1 MSNATDRDIQSGALF
16 TEPTGLQGGLYID
29 EDGYP
34 ILKDSDGNIVYSG
47 QGGAKGVVTIRQ
59 AITGYT
65 STGVKFGI
73 ANPFGQTVVIQEA
86 VLVVTTVATGAATVD
101 IGVAA
106 NATTGSD
113 TLIDGKDVN
122 AATGAFNN
130 VIAAQAG
137 TNGRI
142 ERTWGASEFVTLNGA
157 SGDLTGLVGYLRL
170 TVTLAT
176 S

>member
-1 MSNATDRDIQSGALF
+1 MSNATDRDLSTGALF
-16 TEPTGLQGGLYID
+16 TEQYGKNGGIYINAS
-29 EDGYP
+29 GYP
-34 ILKDSDGNIVYSG
+34 IIKDSSGNIVFSG

-86 VLVVTTVATGAATVD
+86 VLVVTTAATGAATVD

-106 NATTGSD
+106 NATTASD

-142 ERTWGASEFVTLNGA
+142 ERTWASGEYVTLNGA

-170 TVTLAT
+170 TITLAT